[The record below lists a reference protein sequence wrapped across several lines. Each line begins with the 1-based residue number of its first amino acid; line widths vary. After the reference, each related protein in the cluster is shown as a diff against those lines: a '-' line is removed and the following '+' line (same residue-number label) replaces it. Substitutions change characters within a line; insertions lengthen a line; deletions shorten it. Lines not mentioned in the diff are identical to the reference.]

1 MKRQAE
7 LDYLRGIACLMV
19 VFFHF
24 LYRGQM
30 DHWTGEAVYPSVA
43 PIAKY
48 GYLGVH
54 LFFMISGYV
63 IYKSALGR
71 SAKEFASGRFW
82 RLFPAYWAAIVLTSC
97 VVYILHG
104 THFEIPGKDMI
115 WNLTMLHSLFGMKS
129 VDGAYWSL
137 VVELVFYCYVG
148 LAIKLNVLHRT
159 KGIAIVWLALCLAN
173 IVVDSHW
180 INTLFLTRWAP
191 FFLIG
196 IMAFKV
202 REGDRSVSSWA
213 VLIASAGVAIF
224 QSFWL
229 ARHAAAVSADRWEW
243 MLVAALVAIFVAIV
257 HRPRKVV
264 PNKMSNSF
272 GDLTYPV
279 YLTHQNVGF
288 LLLAAYSGVVGS
300 WIALCIVLLV
310 SLAMGFVVNQLVE
323 RRLTSEMRKL
333 TSHAVL

>member
-1 MKRQAE
+1 VKRQAE

-24 LYRGQM
+24 LYRGQI

-43 PIAKY
+43 PIAKF

-97 VVYILHG
+97 VVYALHG
-104 THFEIPGKDMI
+104 TQFQISSKDLL
-115 WNLTMLHSLFGMKS
+115 WNFTMLHGIFGMKS

-148 LAIKLNVLHRT
+148 LAIKLNLLHRT

-173 IVVDSHW
+173 FVVDSHW

-191 FFLIG
+191 LFLVG

-213 VLIASAGVAIF
+213 VLAAAASVAVF

-229 ARHAAAVSADRWEW
+229 ARSAAADSADRLEW
-243 MLVAALVAIFVAIV
+243 IFIIALVAIFVTIV
-257 HRPRKVV
+257 HRPRQVRPSKL
-264 PNKMSNSF
+264 SNSF

-279 YLTHQNVGF
+279 YLTHQNIGF
-288 LLLAAYSGVVGS
+288 LLLATYSGLIGS
-300 WIALCIVLLV
+300 WLALGFALLI
-310 SLAMGFVVNQLVE
+310 SLALGFILNQLVE
-323 RRLTSEMRKL
+323 RRLTAKMRKIAFR
-333 TSHAVL
+333 SVK